1 MSDSAP
7 KTTAELLSRV
17 DRAWEALEDTVGR
30 LTPAQLTDLRDP
42 AGWAVKDHLMH
53 LAAWEN
59 AFLARLTGR
68 PTHEALGLDEG
79 ILAQDEDTVNAAIF
93 ERHRSLSVPEVLGTV
108 RASHRAAR
116 ARLATLGD
124 HAVAGAMADVLPP
137 GASEGGGDP
146 AAPWIAGN
154 TWEHYE
160 AHHDW
165 IRALVDGR

>member
-1 MSDSAP
+1 MSDPTP
-7 KTTAELLSRV
+7 KTTAAVLARV
-17 DRAWEALEDTVGR
+17 DRAWEALEDTVRR
-30 LTPAQLTDLRDP
+30 LTPTQLTDVRDP

-59 AFLARLTGR
+59 AFLARLVGR
-68 PTHEALGLDEG
+68 PTHEALGLDEAV
-79 ILAQDEDTVNAAIF
+79 LALDEDAQNAAIF
-93 ERHRSLSVPEVLGTV
+93 ERHRDLSLTEVLGTV

-124 HAVAGAMADVLPP
+124 HAVAGTIAGVLPP
-137 GASEGGGDP
+137 GAEGGADP
-146 AAPWIAGN
+146 AASWIGGN

-165 IRALVDGR
+165 IRELVDRR